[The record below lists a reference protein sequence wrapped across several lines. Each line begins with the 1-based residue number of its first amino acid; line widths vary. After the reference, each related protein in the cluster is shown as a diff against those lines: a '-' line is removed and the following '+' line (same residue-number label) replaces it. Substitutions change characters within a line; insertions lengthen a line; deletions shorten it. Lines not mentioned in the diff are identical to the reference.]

1 MLSSQWQT
9 ARSLAEGQDWLLS
22 ADQAMASGLLPT
34 EIASALRSGYVRSL
48 YTGVYLVDPDLVTE
62 LSRRQWHRAALLAH
76 GEDACL
82 VGWSAVRAAGGEGL
96 PAVDPTVDIVVLG
109 TGARHRR
116 LSRTGLPRSTPL
128 DSPAI
133 IVRQWPVAAGEVET
147 VDGLRVRAPG
157 LSVIDAAL
165 LLDRPHALSLLDW
178 SLRTGVH
185 SAESLERVLLTI
197 RRRPGAVHVREMAA
211 LADGRAASPLESRV
225 RLACIDGGVP
235 PDELQYPV
243 VNEAGIVMGYGD
255 LAWLRRRRP
264 LIGEA
269 DGTEPHSETRA
280 LFHDRRRANN
290 FVVQACD
297 IVRFT
302 WADAMR
308 PVYIQQVVRS
318 ALRAG

>member
-1 MLSSQWQT
+1 MLSTQWQAVRT
-9 ARSLAEGQDWLLS
+9 LAEGQDWLVS
-22 ADQAMASGLLPT
+22 ADQAMACGLLPT
-34 EIASALRSGYVRSL
+34 DIEAALRFGRIRSL
-48 YTGVYLVDPDLVTE
+48 YTGVYLLDPDLVTE
-62 LSRRQWHRAALLAH
+62 LSARHWQRAALLAH
-76 GEDACL
+76 GDGACL

-96 PAVDPTVDIVVLG
+96 PIVDPTIDVAVPG
-109 TGARHRR
+109 SGSRHRR
-116 LSRTGLPRSTPL
+116 RPRTAWPNLRPVDAPTV
-128 DSPAI
+128 
-133 IVRQWPVAAGEVET
+133 IVRQWAVAPGEVEL
-147 VDGLRVRAPG
+147 VDGLRVRAVAR
-157 LSVIDAAL
+157 SVIDAAL

-178 SLRTGVH
+178 ALRVGVH
-185 SAESLERVLLTI
+185 SSESLKRVLATI

-211 LADGRAASPLESRV
+211 LADARAASPLESRV

-243 VNEAGIVMGYGD
+243 LNGAGVVMGYGD

-269 DGTEPHSETRA
+269 DGGNVHSETRA

-318 ALRAG
+318 ALSAA